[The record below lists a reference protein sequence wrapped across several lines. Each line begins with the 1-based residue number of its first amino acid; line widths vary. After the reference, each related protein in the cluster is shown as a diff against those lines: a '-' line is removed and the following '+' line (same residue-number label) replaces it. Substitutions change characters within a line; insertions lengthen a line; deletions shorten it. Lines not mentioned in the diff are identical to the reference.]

1 MKSLTTARDARR
13 LRSDILLALIALAT
27 LALGVLVY
35 VLDRPAGTTYF
46 LPQTMSF
53 ASRQHSWFGAWGG
66 RLPELAHV
74 YAFILL
80 TVAVSPW
87 PKRLLPVCVF
97 WWAVATLAEIGQ
109 HPAVAP
115 RVVALIPHW
124 FQQLPV
130 LDNTASYFAR
140 GTFDPWDVAVIAFG
154 TLSAYITVRW
164 FQHRAAR
171 EISAPDD
178 SASVTVPEDS

>member
-13 LRSDILLALIALAT
+13 VRSDIVLALTALAV

-35 VLDRPAGTTYF
+35 VLDRPVGTAYF
-46 LPQTMSF
+46 LPPSLSF
-53 ASRQHSWFGAWGG
+53 AKGQHSWFGSWGG
-66 RLPELAHV
+66 RLPEFAHV

-87 PKRLLPVCVF
+87 PKRLLLVCVL
-97 WWAVATLAEIGQ
+97 WWVLATMAEIGQ

-115 RVVALIPHW
+115 HVVAFVPHW
-124 FQQLPV
+124 FHRVPV
-130 LDNTASYFAR
+130 LDNTASYFVH
-140 GTFDPWDVAVIAFG
+140 GTFDPWDIVVIVLGAV
-154 TLSAYITVRW
+154 SAYVTCYW

-171 EISAPDD
+171 AVSVPD
-178 SASVTVPEDS
+178 